1 MVKWL
6 VVYVVSLTTKL
17 SITDITIS
25 VDSILL
31 MLLQLLITPE
41 FLRASGT
48 LVRIYSVRVFLMLS
62 IVDQSA
68 KLPIAI
74 IACLW
79 DSILLMLL
87 QLLIRSEFLWAGD
100 TFLRIHS
107 VCIFL
112 MLSIVDQSAKL
123 SIADITCLWDS
134 ILLMSLPLLIRSEF
148 HWASDTFVGIYSMCT
163 FQMMMVVNQ
172 TTEIQIA
179 DITTFVHYIFLVFW

>member
-1 MVKWL
+1 MFLQIGEMFMLFCTCFTFSRIYMMVSWL
-6 VVYVVSLTTKL
+6 VVVVVSLTTKL

-79 DSILLMLL
+79 DSILLM
-87 QLLIRSEFLWAGD
+87 
-100 TFLRIHS
+100 
-107 VCIFL
+107 
-112 MLSIVDQSAKL
+112 
-123 SIADITCLWDS
+123 
-134 ILLMSLPLLIRSEF
+134 SLPLLIRSEF
-148 HWASDTFVGIYSMCT
+148 HWASDTFVGIYSMCI
-163 FQMMMVVNQ
+163 FLMVMVVNQ
-172 TTEIQIA
+172 TTEIQIT
-179 DITTFVHYIFLVFW
+179 DITTFVHRILLVFW